1 MLRQAWD
8 EKVKPCLVINKI
20 DRLVSEL
27 QLEPEE
33 AYLQLN
39 RTLESVN
46 VIMATLF
53 AEESLRDKRNND
65 QIVDEEIDDSDVYF
79 SPERG
84 NVVFACAKFGWGF
97 RIQHFAEMYAK
108 RLNMNKQVLNKTLWG
123 EYFFHPKEKTIKKHS
138 NDGKYPRMFVQFILK
153 NIWHVY
159 KVVLDD
165 KYVSYFC

>member
-1 MLRQAWD
+1 M
-8 EKVKPCLVINKI
+8 INKI
-20 DRLVSEL
+20 DRLITEL

-53 AEESLRDKRNND
+53 AEETLRTKGST
-65 QIVDEEIDDSDVYF
+65 VDTSKLDFTEEELDDSDLFF

-108 RLNMNKQVLNKTLWG
+108 RLNMNKKVLNKTLWG
-123 EYFFHPKEKTIKKHS
+123 EYFFNPKEKSIKS
-138 NDGKYPRMFVQFILK
+138 NSNGGKYPRMFVQFILK

-159 KVVLDD
+159 KVILEERFGG
-165 KYVSYFC
+165 SQF